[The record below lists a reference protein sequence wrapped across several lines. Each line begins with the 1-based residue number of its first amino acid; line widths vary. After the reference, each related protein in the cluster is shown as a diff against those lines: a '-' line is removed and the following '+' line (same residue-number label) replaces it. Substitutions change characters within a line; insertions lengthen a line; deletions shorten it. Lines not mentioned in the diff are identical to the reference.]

1 MGLQIICSIV
11 FYLLNLLFLVWIFS
25 APYNVRF
32 DFLELQQ
39 CSIRGDKNML
49 GMVQVI
55 LGAFAH
61 TGFIF

>member
-32 DFLELQQ
+32 DFLELMELQQ
-39 CSIRGDKNML
+39 CSIRSDK
-49 GMVQVI
+49 I
-55 LGAFAH
+55 CWAWYK
-61 TGFIF
+61 